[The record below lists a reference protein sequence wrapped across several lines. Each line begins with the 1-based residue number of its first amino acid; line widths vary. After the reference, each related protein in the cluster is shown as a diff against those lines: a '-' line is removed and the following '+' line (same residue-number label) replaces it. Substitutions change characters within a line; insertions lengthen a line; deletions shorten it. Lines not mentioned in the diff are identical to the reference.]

1 MCKITSMELYGT
13 ELDMPVVRDF
23 ELWFQTAFGV
33 SDREAWWVL
42 AHYVSRRSAEPD
54 GEVIAHLLSLL
65 DEGSAVF
72 DWPLDQ
78 VGTITLPGMLIVP
91 AESVVKSDVQAA
103 GVICSGDVQFKG
115 AVRSIGNDVRVH
127 GRLRATLSFLRGGG
141 CIVGSVHTLGDIRTE
156 GDLIVAGELHCEG
169 NLAARSFVRARTFK
183 LKGTGAVDGGME
195 TVEEFNV
202 AGRMRHKGALEI
214 QGGLRC

>member
-23 ELWFQTAFGV
+23 ELWFQTVFGV

-91 AESVVKSDVQAA
+91 AESVVKSDGA
-103 GVICSGDVQFKG
+103 GRRRYLQCDVQFKG

-127 GRLRATLSFLRGGG
+127 GRLRATSLSCEGRMHSRVGPHARGHSNRGRSDRCG
-141 CIVGSVHTLGDIRTE
+141 RT
-156 GDLIVAGELHCEG
+156 HCEG
-169 NLAARSFVRARTFK
+169 NLAARSFVRASHVQ
-183 LKGTGAVDGGME
+183 AQ
-195 TVEEFNV
+195 
-202 AGRMRHKGALEI
+202 RHW
-214 QGGLRC
+214 RR

>member
-127 GRLRATLSFLRGGG
+127 GRLRATSLSCEGRMHSRVGPHARGHSNRGR
-141 CIVGSVHTLGDIRTE
+141 S
-156 GDLIVAGELHCEG
+156 LIVAGELHCEG

>member
-127 GRLRATLSFLRGGG
+127 GRLRATSLS
-141 CIVGSVHTLGDIRTE
+141 
-156 GDLIVAGELHCEG
+156 CEG
-169 NLAARSFVRARTFK
+169 RMHSRVGPHARGHSGNRGRSDRCGRTP
-183 LKGTGAVDGGME
+183 L
-195 TVEEFNV
+195 
-202 AGRMRHKGALEI
+202 
-214 QGGLRC
+214 

>member
-91 AESVVKSDVQAA
+91 AESVVKSDGAGRRRYLQWRRSVQRS
-103 GVICSGDVQFKG
+103 CSKHRQR
-115 AVRSIGNDVRVH
+115 RSCSWSFACD
-127 GRLRATLSFLRGGG
+127 LSFLRGE
-141 CIVGSVHTLGDIRTE
+141 D
-156 GDLIVAGELHCEG
+156 A
-169 NLAARSFVRARTFK
+169 
-183 LKGTGAVDGGME
+183 
-195 TVEEFNV
+195 
-202 AGRMRHKGALEI
+202 
-214 QGGLRC
+214 